1 MSKNDYSQN
10 ICLLAEILNNI
21 EHHLLQNDFYL
32 KNNLNQMFVVFFL
45 FIFNKNMICL
55 LELISLLRLIGLLS
69 KSPFVIKFTCAKVK
83 AKFSTVNLLSSGV
96 VKYLS

>member
-1 MSKNDYSQN
+1 MSKNEYSQN

-21 EHHLLQNDFYL
+21 EHHLLQNNFYL
-32 KNNLNQMFVVFFL
+32 KNNLNQMFIFFL
-45 FIFNKNMICL
+45 IIFNKNMICL
-55 LELISLLRLIGLLS
+55 LELIFLSRLIGLLS
-69 KSPFVIKFTCAKVK
+69 KSPFVIKFACAKVA

>member
-1 MSKNDYSQN
+1 MSKNEYSQN

-21 EHHLLQNDFYL
+21 EHHLLENDFYL
-32 KNNLNQMFVVFFL
+32 KNNLNQMFIVFF
-45 FIFNKNMICL
+45 FIFNKNIICL
-55 LELISLLRLIGLLS
+55 LELIFLLRLIGLLS
-69 KSPFVIKFTCAKVK
+69 KSPFVIKFACAKVA